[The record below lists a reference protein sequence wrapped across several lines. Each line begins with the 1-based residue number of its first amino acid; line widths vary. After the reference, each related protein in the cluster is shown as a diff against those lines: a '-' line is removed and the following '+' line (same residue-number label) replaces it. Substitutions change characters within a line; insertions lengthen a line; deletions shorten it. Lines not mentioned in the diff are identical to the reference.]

1 MEQEKTLTPIRFHF
15 YSLTFKPYNEHENNY
30 DSNTILKDVITFIS
44 NEKLQNRGYL
54 IDKND
59 NRPTELPRELFM
71 TSAVFMPREKRIRC
85 SMALVRSGRI
95 PKIKPLDKFTLISL
109 DQMGGSIAEETHFY
123 LDYNK
128 KIATICIEYNFN
140 GPRMSDVEFYLRSI
154 ARYKLRL
161 SKATEV
167 GLYMNN
173 SIDKT
178 LKNLKNV
185 LNMDIKIQPK
195 KIAQMDKEMVGKY
208 FLGLNTIGMNL
219 KPSFIKLE
227 AMYQAP
233 GKNVTSTELHKEA
246 NAMVIYLMNIF
257 KTKPVN
263 IDCFENFVVRYEDK
277 DGIEDVFNLLREKQE
292 LIKEV
297 DFSEIK
303 KKRDFYELIESDFDE
318 FIKNLNI
325 C

>member
-1 MEQEKTLTPIRFHF
+1 
-15 YSLTFKPYNEHENNY
+15 
-30 DSNTILKDVITFIS
+30 
-44 NEKLQNRGYL
+44 
-54 IDKND
+54 
-59 NRPTELPRELFM
+59 M